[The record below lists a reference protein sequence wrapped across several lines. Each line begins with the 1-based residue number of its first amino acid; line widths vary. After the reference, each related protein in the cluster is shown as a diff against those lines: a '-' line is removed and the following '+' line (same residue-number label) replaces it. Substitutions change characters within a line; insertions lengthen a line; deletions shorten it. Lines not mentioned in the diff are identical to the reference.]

1 MKLIFKYV
9 KFLSGYG
16 PRSVSFNDKHDEEL
30 LAEYLTNTN
39 LELAVHELKFLGD
52 KDVKERAIGS
62 EAWDVDIL
70 GDIVSIELSNTSYP
84 DKVYIDREVVTYAM
98 SKWKEFLE
106 KEIKDYS
113 YKEIIDTDDIYK
125 K

>member
-1 MKLIFKYV
+1 MVL
-9 KFLSGYG
+9 
-16 PRSVSFNDKHDEEL
+16 EEL

-39 LELAVHELKFLGD
+39 LELAVHELKFLGN

-113 YKEIIDTDDIYK
+113 YEEIINTDDLYK

>member
-1 MKLIFKYV
+1 MKLIFKYE
-9 KFLSGYG
+9 KYLNEYEPCSL
-16 PRSVSFNDKHDEEL
+16 SFNGKHDEEF
-30 LAEYLTNTN
+30 LAEYVADTN
-39 LELAVHELKFLGD
+39 LELAVHELKFLGN
-52 KDVKERAIGS
+52 KDVKKRAIGS
-62 EAWDVDIL
+62 EGWDVDIL
-70 GDIVSIELSNTSYP
+70 GNIVSIELSNTSYP

-113 YKEIIDTDDIYK
+113 YEEIIDTDDIYK

>member
-1 MKLIFKYV
+1 MVLVVYHLMI
-9 KFLSGYG
+9 
-16 PRSVSFNDKHDEEL
+16 
-30 LAEYLTNTN
+30 NTTKN
-39 LELAVHELKFLGD
+39 YQQNILGN
-52 KDVKERAIGS
+52 KDVKKRAIGS
-62 EAWDVDIL
+62 EGWDVDIL
-70 GDIVSIELSNTSYP
+70 GNIVSIELSNTSYP

-113 YKEIIDTDDIYK
+113 YEEIIDTDDIYK

>member
-1 MKLIFKYV
+1 MKLIFKYE
-9 KFLSGYG
+9 KYLNEYEPCSL
-16 PRSVSFNDKHDEEL
+16 SFNGKHDEEF
-30 LAEYLTNTN
+30 LAEYVADTN
-39 LELAVHELKFLGD
+39 LELAVHELKFLGN
-52 KDVKERAIGS
+52 
-62 EAWDVDIL
+62 
-70 GDIVSIELSNTSYP
+70 IVSIELSNTSYP

-113 YKEIIDTDDIYK
+113 YEEIIDTDDIYK